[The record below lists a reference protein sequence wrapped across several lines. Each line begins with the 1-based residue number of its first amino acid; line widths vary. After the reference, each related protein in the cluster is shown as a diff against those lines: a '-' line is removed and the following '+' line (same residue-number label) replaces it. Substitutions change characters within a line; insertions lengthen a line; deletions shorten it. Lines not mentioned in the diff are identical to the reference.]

1 MTPTPTGHIPY
12 GAPALF
18 YAWELTATGQV
29 RWQWNDEGL
38 AVRYCVMNSL
48 TLQKNG
54 NPEY

>member
-1 MTPTPTGHIPY
+1 MTPTGHIPC
-12 GAPALF
+12 GAPALY
-18 YAWELTATGQV
+18 YAWEPLATGRV

-48 TLQKNG
+48 TLETNG